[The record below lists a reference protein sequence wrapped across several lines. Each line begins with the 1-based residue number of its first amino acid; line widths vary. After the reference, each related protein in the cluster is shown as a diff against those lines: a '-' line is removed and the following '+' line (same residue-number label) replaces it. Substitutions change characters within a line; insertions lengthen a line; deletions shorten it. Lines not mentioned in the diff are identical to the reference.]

1 MKDQRTIEEL
11 RSTVAGR
18 DMAIDE
24 KNLQIAELRSDV
36 VQMGNAISFKNVR
49 LKNKQAVINGLKEQI
64 NRLESTYDSMHSAM
78 LEDNQAIMKDLK
90 ACQRNECASKAEL
103 SVRKQD
109 SKVLMQ
115 VVEAIQ
121 LYQDD
126 RHGAVS
132 TVIAIKCLL
141 VDYLDVPG
149 VPGILTLQTPS
160 IDHQAEMSAVKNLL
174 NEPSKDLRMAAGD
187 MLDKFNDRAHKA
199 ELYKKE
205 INRLRRILGTADKEI
220 NELSS
225 RYCDRCDQLEEIKKI
240 IMEK

>member
-49 LKNKQAVINGLKEQI
+49 LKNKQAVINRLKEQI
-64 NRLESTYDSMHSAM
+64 NRLESTYDSMYSAM

-90 ACQRNECASKAEL
+90 NSQRDIDALEAEL

-115 VVEAIQ
+115 VVEDIQ

-141 VDYLDVPG
+141 VDYLDVPE

-160 IDHQAEMSAVKNLL
+160 IDHQAK
-174 NEPSKDLRMAAGD
+174 EPSKDLRMAAGD

-205 INRLRRILGTADKEI
+205 INRLRRILGTADNEI